1 MKKFT
6 LLDSEL
12 IRENAELALKFSS
25 NYKDALQK
33 LDDIKIELDNFA
45 INQVKEP
52 TNWGYVGSIAHV
64 DEELDDILEFLGV
77 KEIKDDSGKYN
88 L

>member
-33 LDDIKIELDNFA
+33 LDDIKIALDDLA
-45 INQVKEP
+45 IKQSNESS
-52 TNWGYVGSIAHV
+52 NWGYVGSLSHIN
-64 DEELDDILEFLGV
+64 EELDDILEHLGV
-77 KEIKDDSGKYN
+77 KEIRDDSNKYN
-88 L
+88 V